1 MDGLGVFV
9 CFIAFIFIIVM
20 IVMIIKFNDRVDDL
34 EQQKEQEKKQKEK
47 LVEYHVDY
55 LGIPEE
61 LHDNVFETT
70 IAGINYHATDKD
82 LGTFI
87 GMVVPI
93 PENAVDHNAMGVVT
107 SEGKFLGYIPK
118 EDLKSY
124 RKWCNAKCCN
134 CVGFI
139 DTFTNSEGRINLYA
153 RVRIMFPYNQ
163 EFCQKETNDFLNL
176 YKSKFGEK

>member
-70 IAGINYHATDKD
+70 VAGINYHATDKD

-124 RKWCNAKCCN
+124 RKWSNAKCCN

-139 DTFTNSEGRINLYA
+139 DKFINEEGYFRLYA

-176 YKSKFGEK
+176 YKSKFDEK